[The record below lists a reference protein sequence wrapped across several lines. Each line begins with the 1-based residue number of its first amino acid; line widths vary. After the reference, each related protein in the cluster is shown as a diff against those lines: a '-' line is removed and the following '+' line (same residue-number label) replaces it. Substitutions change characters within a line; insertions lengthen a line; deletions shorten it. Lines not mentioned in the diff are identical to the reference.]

1 LYTWNV
7 IRKGMATGSPAIVHA
22 VGGALG
28 SSFSIW
34 LLYPLERARI
44 ELQMQQRS
52 SSSSPEQQTRT
63 RNGDHDPRISNAA
76 DGDTDDGEVE
86 VIFESAEEES
96 WQDAMTEASGAVPGD
111 IQTSTSMDMDP
122 HVVVAACPGHRR
134 FQDDDDDGGAGT
146 IVSCIRRLRKKHV
159 LYIGVSTIALTTGI
173 SNFIFF
179 YLNEVI
185 KQFLAPPDRSGR
197 VGPMSPGRLLLAS
210 FLAGVCNVCI
220 TNPLWVANMN
230 LLSSQ
235 GHHHN
240 SNEAST
246 ASSSS
251 SGAALGRL
259 YTELR
264 RIVKEK
270 GWTHLWAG
278 TGASLL
284 LVTNP
289 ILQFFVYEELKSR
302 LWLAP
307 VITNHNNVRAFV
319 NGALAKLVAT
329 VVTYPL
335 QLSQTILRSSS
346 GDDTTYQSTWDCL
359 VTLYR
364 QHGYRALFRGLKA
377 KLLQTVLTAAF
388 TFLTYEQ
395 IVVALTAMVG
405 RVQDN
410 KRAERRM
417 AKWS

>member
-1 LYTWNV
+1 
-7 IRKGMATGSPAIVHA
+7 MATGAPAIVHA
-22 VGGALG
+22 VAGALG

-44 ELQMQQRS
+44 ELQVQR
-52 SSSSPEQQTRT
+52 
-63 RNGDHDPRISNAA
+63 RNDDHDPRISHAA

-86 VIFESAEEES
+86 VVFESAEEES
-96 WQDAMTEASGAVPGD
+96 WQDTMTETSGAVPRATTPTGTPDD
-111 IQTSTSMDMDP
+111 IQTSMSMDMDP
-122 HVVVAACPGHRR
+122 HGVVVACPGHRR
-134 FQDDDDDGGAGT
+134 LKDDDDDDDGGAGT
-146 IVSCIRRLRKKHV
+146 IVSCIRRLRKNHT
-159 LYIGVSTIALTTGI
+159 LYLGVSPIALTTGI

-240 SNEAST
+240 SNEVST

>member
-1 LYTWNV
+1 
-7 IRKGMATGSPAIVHA
+7 MATGAPAIVHA
-22 VGGALG
+22 VAGALG

-44 ELQMQQRS
+44 ELQMQRS
-52 SSSSPEQQTRT
+52 SSSSTDQRTRT
-63 RNGDHDPRISNAA
+63 RNDDHDPRISNAA
-76 DGDTDDGEVE
+76 DGDTDDDGEVE
-86 VIFESAEEES
+86 VVFESAEEES
-96 WQDAMTEASGAVPGD
+96 WQDAMTETSGAVVPRTPTPTGATGV
-111 IQTSTSMDMDP
+111 IQTSMSMDMDP
-122 HVVVAACPGHRR
+122 HGV
-134 FQDDDDDGGAGT
+134 GGAGT
-146 IVSCIRRLRKKHV
+146 IVSCIRRLRRNHV
-159 LYIGVSTIALTTGI
+159 LYLGVSTIALTTGI
-173 SNFIFF
+173 SNFVFF
-179 YLNEVI
+179 YLNEII
-185 KQFLAPPDRSGR
+185 KQFLALPDRSGR

-235 GHHHN
+235 GHHHRN
-240 SNEAST
+240 SNEASS

-251 SGAALGRL
+251 SGAALGQL
-259 YTELR
+259 CTELR

-307 VITNHNNVRAFV
+307 VITNNHNVRAFV

-329 VVTYPL
+329 VATYPL

-346 GDDTTYQSTWDCL
+346 CDDTTYQNTWDCL